1 MFNIIV
7 LGPPGCGKGT
17 QSNNITKKYGLT
29 HISTGEILR
38 EEIELH
44 THIGRIVKT
53 YIDKGSLVPDDI
65 MMQKVF
71 VSAVNLENSNGLL
84 FDGFP
89 RTILQAE
96 YLDDILRIYDKKISL
111 VFHLNVEENEL
122 YNRILHRSI
131 DSKRSDDQLEIA
143 KNRLKVYYKNTFPL
157 IDYYLKQKKLKTI
170 SGMAEISEV
179 FGKISSVIDDKI
191 NKTEK

>member
-7 LGPPGCGKGT
+7 LGPPGSGKGK
-17 QSNNITKKYGLT
+17 QSNNISNRYGLT

-44 THIGRIVKT
+44 THIGNIVKT

-111 VFHLNVEENEL
+111 VLHLNVEENEL

-131 DSKRSDDQLEIA
+131 DSQRSDDLMEIA
-143 KNRLKVYYKNTFPL
+143 KNRLEVYYKNTFPL

-170 SGMAEISEV
+170 SGMSDISDV
-179 FGKISSVIDDKI
+179 FSKISSVIDENI
-191 NKTEK
+191 NKK